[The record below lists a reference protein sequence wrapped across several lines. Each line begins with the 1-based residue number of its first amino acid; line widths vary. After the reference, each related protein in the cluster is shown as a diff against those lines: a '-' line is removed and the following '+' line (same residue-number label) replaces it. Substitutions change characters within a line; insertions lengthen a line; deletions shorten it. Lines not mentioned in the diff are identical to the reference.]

1 MLLLKYHKATPPDL
15 DHSAVDLKSETFT
28 VEITDQ
34 DGNTTSEE
42 RPVFHSV
49 SAHVKLVDLMT
60 YPYGAVTDD
69 AKREQFCI
77 SLWGEVLNA
86 CAHIGRRT
94 LTAVLTDVVD
104 RSATTQMVHN
114 ELAQQATRKKA
125 STPSS
130 TPAKKAS
137 AGSSS
142 GSASKRGGELKP

>member
-28 VEITDQ
+28 VEITDS

-69 AKREQFCI
+69 AKREQLTYTSWSRFLKPERDAWHSQSFSFR
-77 SLWGEVLNA
+77 SLWRELGPHR
-86 CAHIGRRT
+86 AHR
-94 LTAVLTDVVD
+94 
-104 RSATTQMVHN
+104 
-114 ELAQQATRKKA
+114 
-125 STPSS
+125 
-130 TPAKKAS
+130 
-137 AGSSS
+137 
-142 GSASKRGGELKP
+142 